1 MTSYEYYKI
10 ARNKAWEILIEC
22 KINKFPLDLMKII
35 KFYNIETKPYS
46 NSDYIKTLHYK
57 IQSGDRFSRIENGQ
71 KVIYFNDKKSTKARR
86 RFTIAHELGH
96 CLLGHDLNKTK
107 YRNSEIDLNDDPIE
121 EIQAN
126 VFARDILMPAVIL
139 HYTGCIKYND
149 IIKLCNVSET
159 SAKIREERMKI
170 LETRNKFCTSPLEKQ
185 VYNNFKEFIENYK
198 K

>member
-1 MTSYEYYKI
+1 M
-10 ARNKAWEILIEC
+10 
-22 KINKFPLDLMKII
+22 
-35 KFYNIETKPYS
+35 
-46 NSDYIKTLHYK
+46 
-57 IQSGDRFSRIENGQ
+57 
-71 KVIYFNDKKSTKARR
+71 
-86 RFTIAHELGH
+86 
-96 CLLGHDLNKTK
+96 
-107 YRNSEIDLNDDPIE
+107 
-121 EIQAN
+121 QAN